1 MNENTFFKPTSL
13 FKEYMILDM
22 IEKDSQITQRVIA
35 EALGISV
42 STINDYLF
50 FYEKKGYITKTK
62 HSNKNVEYFVTKKGI
77 ERRKVLNISYLNASQ
92 QLYNSAKENIENFL
106 IQIES
111 KGFKKILLYG
121 AGEVAEILLQT
132 VKDDNNTNVEVV
144 AVIDDDINKIGKILV
159 STLIIPFS
167 DIDLYEHDGILI
179 SSHTNNQT
187 ILKKLVSINYPKD
200 NIIQYF
206 DI

>member
-121 AGEVAEILLQT
+121 AGEVAEILIQT
-132 VKDDNNTNVEVV
+132 VKDDNNTNIEVV
-144 AVIDDDINKIGKILV
+144 GVIDDDINKIGKVLV

>member
-200 NIIQYF
+200 NIIRYF